1 MIRTVLLGNVCAC
14 DGAAMTTT
22 ALKAISHHFTG
33 RMLTMN
39 VLLRRPADRT
49 DDEPRAVEGASP

>member
-1 MIRTVLLGNVCAC
+1 MIRMVLIGNGCAC
-14 DGAAMTTT
+14 AGAAMTTT

-39 VLLRRPADRT
+39 ILLRRPVDRA
-49 DDEPRAVEGASP
+49 DDEPRAAGGASP